1 MGLMSTLR
9 NRMHF
14 ILWTLLVLFIGSM
27 TVGGLVG
34 GADLI
39 SQILGRSNPSTAIGI
54 INGQPIPPD
63 AFFNAVQQQ
72 IINTRNQGQ
81 EIDERQLNQI
91 RITVWD
97 NLVEVIVLNQLAEE
111 YNINITS
118 DDIYHHLFNFPPPF
132 LQNDP
137 TFQTDGVFDISK
149 YIDALENPAAD
160 EWRPIENLVRE
171 YLPRQKLYDQVKAS
185 VNISESDVKKD
196 FIRNNVNFTISGLVI
211 QTNGIPDGDDVTPSD
226 DEIADYY
233 QSHQDDFQVAE
244 GRILSYVKWE
254 LKPTKEDTN
263 LVLNEAHD
271 LSKRLIYN
279 KEDFA
284 KLADEYTEDPGNI
297 DKDGNPKG
305 GDLGW
310 FKRRQM
316 VGPFE
321 DAAFNA
327 ESGDILGPIESSFGY
342 HIIWVRDKRSTDGEE
357 EVLGSHILLKVE
369 MGPSTRERI
378 RQNALQ
384 FTYDFEDSGYGKAVE
399 ISGLESTQLRSLQE
413 GAKYIPGFGFFS
425 APARFAFDIDTK
437 LDDISDVILSD
448 NAFCIFK
455 LDSIAAAG
463 TKPFE
468 NVKGQIQFILKKDLK
483 MAKAEVIASDTY
495 KQMID
500 GVPQDSIK
508 KENDQLKLIPITI
521 KTLSSTFPIVGRNP
535 SVIGALLVSEPEKIL
550 DPIELPNGYAILHFE
565 NRADFDSTLWNV
577 RKETL
582 YNSILVTRQNEA
594 IREWLKGLK
603 DNADIVDNRKFYF

>member
-1 MGLMSTLR
+1 
-9 NRMHF
+9 MHF
-14 ILWTLLVLFIGSM
+14 ILWALLVLFIGSM

-54 INGQPIPPD
+54 INGQSIPPD

-81 EIDERQLNQI
+81 EVDERLLDQI
-91 RITVWD
+91 RISVWD

-111 YNINITS
+111 YDINITS
-118 DDIYHHLFNFPPPF
+118 DDIYHHLYNFPPPF

-137 TFQTDGVFDISK
+137 TFQTDGVFDRSK

-185 VNISESDVKKD
+185 VNISGSDVKKD

-226 DEIADYY
+226 EEIAEYY

-244 GRILSYVKWE
+244 GRILSYVKWNLE
-254 LKPTKEDTN
+254 PSSEDTN
-263 LVLNEAHD
+263 LVVKEAHD
-271 LSKRLIYN
+271 LSKRLRYS
-279 KEDFA
+279 KEDFSE
-284 KLADEYTEDPGNI
+284 LADEYTEDPGNI

-310 FKRRQM
+310 FKRGQM

-321 DAAFNA
+321 EAAFNA
-327 ESGDILGPIESSFGY
+327 KSGDIVGPIESSFGY
-342 HIIWVRDKRSTDGEE
+342 HIIWIRDKRSTDGEE
-357 EVLGSHILLKVE
+357 EILGSHILLKVE
-369 MGPSTRERI
+369 MGPSTRENT
-378 RQNALQ
+378 RQNALK
-384 FTYDFEDSGYGKAVE
+384 FTYDVEDSGYGKAVE
-399 ISGLESTQLRSLQE
+399 INVLESTQLRALQE

-425 APARFAFDIDTK
+425 APARFAFDPDTK

-448 NAFCIFK
+448 KAFCIFK

-463 TKPFE
+463 TKPLE

-500 GVPQDSIK
+500 GVSQDSII
-508 KENDQLKLIPITI
+508 KENDQLKLIPTTI

-535 SVIGALLVSEPEKIL
+535 SVIGALLVSEPGKIL

-565 NRADFDSTLWNV
+565 KRAEFDSNLWNV

-594 IREWLKGLK
+594 ISEWLRGLK